1 MIRRTILFDNQCGFA
16 LGENSRAPNPYV
28 TWRFNEQDGQ
38 RNYFWGHYMNEPDM
52 AERDL
57 LNRAEDY
64 QRRYHVQEVE
74 QAPDKE
80 TYLYYS
86 TQRPIDIGTYSQI
99 WYHGKNQSDGGIRM
113 DGQEKLLDYETIKA
127 AVAGEKWATEKVLAH
142 YADYIDELSTVE
154 IRQPGGKVKKVI
166 DEDMRQ
172 HISLKLLE
180 ALPSFPLEQ
189 E

>member
-1 MIRRTILFDNQCGFA
+1 
-16 LGENSRAPNPYV
+16 
-28 TWRFNEQDGQ
+28 
-38 RNYFWGHYMNEPDM
+38 
-52 AERDL
+52 
-57 LNRAEDY
+57 
-64 QRRYHVQEVE
+64 
-74 QAPDKE
+74 
-80 TYLYYS
+80 
-86 TQRPIDIGTYSQI
+86 
-99 WYHGKNQSDGGIRM
+99 M

-166 DEDMRQ
+166 DGDMRQ

-189 E
+189 ETIKRAAPSYAALRLSPAHPRNRYTRCASVPVSGANNDCNLRLSGLITASFKASPARLQRWANTLSYPRQYWVLNA